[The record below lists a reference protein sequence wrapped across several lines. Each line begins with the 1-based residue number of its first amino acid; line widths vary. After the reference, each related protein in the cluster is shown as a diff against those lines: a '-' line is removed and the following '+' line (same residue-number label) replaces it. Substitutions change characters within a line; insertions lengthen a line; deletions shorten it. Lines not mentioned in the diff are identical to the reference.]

1 MQIVLPA
8 ESHTSISLKVNS
20 YCESDLHHTYQWSLS
35 GQEMMQAGASR
46 RLSVERCILL
56 PGVLDTFAREL
67 CPVSMLIREDFP
79 TLERPITANSGSLGF
94 GHCSSLT
101 LLLTY
106 AAVFTRTCR
115 DG

>member
-8 ESHTSISLKVNS
+8 ESQMSVSLMVNS
-20 YCESDLHHTYQWSLS
+20 YCESNLQAPTS
-35 GQEMMQAGASR
+35 GHRQAGASV
-46 RLSVERCILL
+46 RLSVERSMLL

-79 TLERPITANSGSLGF
+79 TLDRPMTANSGSLGF

-115 DG
+115 DGQ